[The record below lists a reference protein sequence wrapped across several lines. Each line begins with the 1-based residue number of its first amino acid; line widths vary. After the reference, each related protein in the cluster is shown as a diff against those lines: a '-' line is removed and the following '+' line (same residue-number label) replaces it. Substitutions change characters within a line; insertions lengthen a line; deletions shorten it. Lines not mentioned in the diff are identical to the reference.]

1 MTKLENFLSD
11 TLNTIADADEQ
22 KMMAAPKNNFEF
34 KEGKTVQVFH
44 DWLSEQQP
52 DEKVKLIQKMWSEKD
67 RDILGM
73 TTEKWIVE
81 YSDGHELFRF
91 FKTKGVA

>member
-1 MTKLENFLSD
+1 MKHTYEAIFTS
-11 TLNTIADADEQ
+11 
-22 KMMAAPKNNFEF
+22 PKNNFEF
-34 KEGKTVQVFH
+34 KEGKTVKVFH
-44 DWLSEQQP
+44 DWMSEQDF
-52 DEKVKLIQKMWSEKD
+52 DEEVTLIQRMWSEKD

-91 FKTKGVA
+91 FKTRTKEVSSE

>member
-1 MTKLENFLSD
+1 M
-11 TLNTIADADEQ
+11 
-22 KMMAAPKNNFEF
+22 
-34 KEGKTVQVFH
+34 
-44 DWLSEQQP
+44 SEQDF
-52 DEKVKLIQKMWSEKD
+52 DEEVTLIQRMWSEKD

-91 FKTKGVA
+91 FKTRTKEVSSE